1 MKKLYTR
8 IFSIG
13 LLAMS
18 TTMNAQLLTPE
29 VLYYDFNGSGTSVPN
44 LASAP
49 PIGTTT
55 ATIMG
60 GVTQGGSGI
69 CNGTLIGSGISSTTD
84 YLNTGWT
91 PNLGTGSWTIA
102 WRSEGIST
110 NSTLYYIFGDLG
122 TNSFRCFT
130 NGVAGSTNWI
140 IRGGG
145 LTDTYINGGALMT
158 STHCAFVYDATL
170 NQVRGYLNGVL
181 VTTVAQTAPN
191 ITGTGPFKVMGYSSN
206 VGAPAGGMLDEF
218 RVYSRALTPSEIAQL
233 NNPYTTSGF
242 LGADQNACSLS
253 PLVLSLPYPAG
264 TVLWSTGSTATS
276 TSISSS
282 QLVTV
287 AVSGDCGSGNDTV
300 NITLN
305 APTFATVT
313 ASSCGSFTAPS
324 GAIYTISGTFQ
335 DTIANIAGCD
345 SVITINATITQ
356 PSSSSINPVSCGNY
370 SSPSGNT
377 YTTSGMYMDT
387 VANVAGCDSVITIN
401 LTVNTPTSASVSASA
416 CDMYIAPS
424 GAMYM
429 SSGTYNDTIANMA
442 GCDSVITI
450 ALTITNSSS
459 SSQSVSACGMYILPD
474 GDTAMATGTYTSTI
488 ANAAGC
494 DSVITSNVTINTASS
509 SSMTAS
515 ACSSFMAPSGAQYT
529 SSGTYLDTIPNA
541 AGCDSVITIN
551 LTIIPP
557 ATSAI
562 NVNACNSYTAPSGA
576 VYTSSG
582 TYLDTIPSLVACDS
596 IITIGLQ
603 ITTVTAGASVNGAV
617 CSATGTIAGAT
628 FQWIDCANNSTIA
641 GATSQTYTATAN
653 GNYAVIM
660 TIGNCSDTSSCV
672 SVTGIGIEENA
683 FPTRVVLYPNPNSGA
698 FVIDLGANYEDV
710 TVVITDLAGRTV
722 HAQNANNAN
731 LIPVEFESAAGMYIV
746 TVESGSNKTS
756 FQLIRQ

>member
-84 YLNTGWT
+84 YLNTGWA
-91 PNLGTGSWTIA
+91 PNLGAGSWTIA

-110 NSTLYYIFGDLG
+110 NSTLYYIFGDAG

-191 ITGTGPFKVMGYSSN
+191 ITGTGPFKVMGYSAN
-206 VGAPAGGMLDEF
+206 VGAPAGGVLDEF

-287 AVSGDCGSGNDTV
+287 AVSGDCGTGNDTV

-305 APTFATVT
+305 APTFDTISAQ
-313 ASSCGSFTAPS
+313 SCGSYTAPS
-324 GAIYTISGTFQ
+324 GAVYTVSGTYN
-335 DTIANIAGCD
+335 DTIPNVAGCD
-345 SVITINATITQ
+345 SVMTINVNVSQ
-356 PSSSSINPVSCGNY
+356 PSSATINPVSCGNY
-370 SSPSGNT
+370 ISPAGNT

-387 VANVAGCDSVITIN
+387 ILNNANCDSVITIN
-401 LTVNTPTSASVSASA
+401 LTVNNPTSSAISASA
-416 CDMYIAPS
+416 CDMYTSPS

-429 SSGTYNDTIANMA
+429 TSGTYNDTIPNMA

-450 ALTITNSSS
+450 TLNISNSTTGTET
-459 SSQSVSACGMYILPD
+459 VNTCGMYILPD
-474 GDTAMATGTYTSTI
+474 GDTAMTSGTYTSTI
-488 ANAAGC
+488 PNMAGC
-494 DSVITSNVTINTASS
+494 DSVITSNVTINNATTST
-509 SSMTAS
+509 MTAS
-515 ACSSFMAPSGAQYT
+515 ACASFMAPSGTQYT
-529 SSGTYLDTIPNA
+529 SSGTYLDTIPNI

-551 LTIIPP
+551 LTINPIPVVTLSISNNSVCVDDASFTLNGGSP
-557 ATSAI
+557 AGGTYSGPGVSGNTFSPSTAGNGTHAI
-562 NVNACNSYTAPSGA
+562 
-576 VYTSSG
+576 VYT
-582 TYLDTIPSLVACDS
+582 YVDSLTGCNNTASANVTVSACV
-596 IITIGLQ
+596 G
-603 ITTVTAGASVNGAV
+603 VTENNNFAGVNV
-617 CSATGTIAGAT
+617 
-628 FQWIDCANNSTIA
+628 
-641 GATSQTYTATAN
+641 
-653 GNYAVIM
+653 
-660 TIGNCSDTSSCV
+660 
-672 SVTGIGIEENA
+672 
-683 FPTRVVLYPNPNSGA
+683 YPNPNSGA
-698 FVIDLGANYEDV
+698 FTIDLGGNYANV
-710 TVVITDLAGRTV
+710 SIVITDLAGRTV

-746 TVESGSNKTS
+746 TVESGSNKAS